1 MGFNFN
7 GMMQGLGSGLVGYGQ
22 AMEAQAKLDWETNR
36 DNVKWEREKH
46 FQELQAKAARD
57 QHSEDLQYTTDQNN
71 IQRQDT
77 LEQQSEDRRY
87 QVDKETAARI
97 EATKMQTET
106 SRSNKEL
113 GMAQINAQLQMKR
126 EDRKD
131 KDTND
136 NKSWEDT
143 RTSLDSAYPNL
154 SEEKKD
160 LLATAIED
168 GKQPM
173 AAMILRGTE
182 YDKQPRVQLSPSEKE
197 KLWSKIQE
205 EPIDTSSDQ
214 MKAIGARAGIKDK
227 KVLEDYA
234 KRMKF
239 ENQIQLLEGDAPSTA
254 QTSKDGVLGS
264 PKGSVGGTPVPTQKF
279 IEDAVAGFNQGKL
292 TVDQMKSLGIADQVP
307 GVTKFVED
315 EAKRQNIP
323 SFSMSNKEKSMLVD
337 QYLNQVRKVNED
349 QRKAKDDVSTKAQE
363 YNDVAIKMYK
373 KPYFNLNAKEK
384 EEVDFNLR

>member
-254 QTSKDGVLGS
+254 QTSKD
-264 PKGSVGGTPVPTQKF
+264 
-279 IEDAVAGFNQGKL
+279 
-292 TVDQMKSLGIADQVP
+292 
-307 GVTKFVED
+307 
-315 EAKRQNIP
+315 
-323 SFSMSNKEKSMLVD
+323 
-337 QYLNQVRKVNED
+337 
-349 QRKAKDDVSTKAQE
+349 
-363 YNDVAIKMYK
+363 
-373 KPYFNLNAKEK
+373 
-384 EEVDFNLR
+384 